1 MLYGYEWYRFHENT
15 MVRGDKEARLEYCCK
30 VESLILY
37 EIIANELPGH
47 ISFFSSLKM
56 WS

>member
-1 MLYGYEWYRFHENT
+1 MLYGYKWYCFYENI
-15 MVRGDKEARLEYCCK
+15 MVRGDKEVCLEYCCK

-37 EIIANELPGH
+37 EIIVNELLGY
-47 ISFFSSLKM
+47 IFFFLFWKM